1 LARIKKGKESVKFY
15 NQKIQSLKTTG
26 KQYAVWETAIWGL
39 GALGVRVSKHGR
51 KSWVYN
57 YRFGGRKR
65 FLTLGK
71 YPLTTVAQA
80 HQMTADIQ
88 LKLERGID
96 PSIDLKTT
104 QQKCTFK
111 NLADLYIEEY
121 AKVRKRTWK
130 EDQQKLNKDLLPVWK
145 NKPIENITK
154 TMIFSLLD
162 QKAITAPVQANRLL
176 RLLRIIF
183 QFGTDRQLIKI
194 SPLYN
199 LKRSL
204 IYKS

>member
-1 LARIKKGKESVKFY
+1 
-15 NQKIQSLKTTG
+15 
-26 KQYAVWETAIWGL
+26 
-39 GALGVRVSKHGR
+39 
-51 KSWVYN
+51 
-57 YRFGGRKR
+57 
-65 FLTLGK
+65 
-71 YPLTTVAQA
+71 
-80 HQMTADIQ
+80 MTADIQ